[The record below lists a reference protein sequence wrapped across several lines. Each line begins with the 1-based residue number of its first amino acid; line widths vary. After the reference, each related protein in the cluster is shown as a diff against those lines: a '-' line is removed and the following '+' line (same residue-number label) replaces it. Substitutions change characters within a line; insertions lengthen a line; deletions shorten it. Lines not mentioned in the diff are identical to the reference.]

1 MIVGAAIVPSAP
13 LLVPGVS
20 GTLPEGIERVCDAI
34 DAALESLPSCDTVVL
49 IAAAKPDE
57 GGSGQ
62 GLYDVGVATLA
73 GVGRPDIAHDAPID
87 RAAVE
92 RISRVSQY
100 PVYRGDVLPLA
111 LGVLALLVGGR
122 GPYVPMAVPSR
133 ANFDTLSATGA
144 AVSEA
149 FARRGERDEGQGS
162 GASSDEP
169 RAVLIAAG
177 DLSSGLDERSPLYA
191 VQGAKEWDAQVVD
204 VVDSGRLEALARL
217 GPGEARRVGSLGW
230 APMAVLHGAAARAK
244 LGLARR
250 HYSAPRGVG
259 YLVAQGA

>member
-20 GTLPEGIERVCDAI
+20 GVLPAGIEQVCDAV

-73 GVGRPDIAHDAPID
+73 GIGRPDIAHDAPID

-100 PVYRGDVLPLA
+100 PVYRGDILPLG

-122 GPYVPMAVPSR
+122 GPFVPMAVPCR

-144 AVSEA
+144 ALARA
-149 FARRGERDEGQGS
+149 FASGDERDEEGS
-162 GASSDEP
+162 GAGSEEP

-177 DLSSGLDERSPLYA
+177 DLSCGLDERSPLYA
-191 VQGAKEWDAQVVD
+191 VEGAKEWDARVLD
-204 VVDSGRLEALARL
+204 VVDSGRLEALDRL
-217 GPGEARRVGSLGW
+217 GPGEATRVGSLGW